1 VEGRLDPAQVG
12 EAVMENGMA
21 GKPRRIQSIIFG
33 AILLILFILVCR
45 LFAPFLTVI
54 LWSILFYVLLKP
66 LYQKCTAGCNI
77 TTIKGKIIRNA
88 LAAVFSFGTVILII
102 IPLSFVVFQLFLQV
116 TELIRQVRDYLALRP
131 FSVDSFLEDVSRI
144 VRELSSEQIIINADE
159 LRSRI
164 LGFLGMG
171 MQRLFVFSGDAARN
185 VGSFLISLIFMI
197 FSLFFLFV
205 DGAYL
210 SKLTLRIIP
219 IRKEYIKALVG
230 KFKEITLQLVLGY
243 IIVAL
248 AEVVTA
254 FIIFSLFRIHGA
266 LVFSVLIFFFSFFP
280 IIGPAIVWFPLGLMQ
295 ILNGNFGRGILLMIV
310 SSAFISSIENFIR
323 PIILRGRIQ
332 LHPLIIFFAILGGI
346 STFGFNGIILGPMI
360 VIIFLTVFD
369 LFLTEHK
376 LEQK

>member
-1 VEGRLDPAQVG
+1 MESDPT
-12 EAVMENGMA
+12 
-21 GKPRRIQSIIFG
+21 GKPRRIQSIVFG

-54 LWSILFYVLLKP
+54 LWSILFYILLKP
-66 LYQKCTAGCNI
+66 LYQKCTARCNI
-77 TTIKGKIIRNA
+77 ATIKGKIFHNV
-88 LAAVFSFGTVILII
+88 LAGVFSFSAVILII
-102 IPLSFVVFQLFLQV
+102 IPLSFVVFQLILQV
-116 TELIRQVRDYLALRP
+116 TELIRRVRDYLTFHP
-131 FSVDSFLEDVSRI
+131 FSVNDVLEDFSRI
-144 VRELSSEQIIINADE
+144 IRDLSSEQIVISTEE
-159 LRSRI
+159 LRTRI

-171 MQRLFVFSGDAARN
+171 MQNLFRLSGDAARN
-185 VGSFLISLIFMI
+185 VGSFFISLVFMV
-197 FSLFFLFV
+197 FSLFFLFA
-205 DGAYL
+205 DGEYL
-210 SKLTLRIIP
+210 SKLTLHVIP
-219 IRKEYIKALVG
+219 IREEYIKALVG

-254 FIIFSLFRIHGA
+254 FIIFSLFGIHGS
-266 LVFSVLIFFFSFFP
+266 LVFAVLIFFFSFFP
-280 IIGPAIVWFPLGLMQ
+280 IVGPAIVWVPLGLTQ
-295 ILNGNFGRGILLMIV
+295 IFNGNLGRGILLMIV
-310 SSAFISSIENFIR
+310 SGAFISSIENFLR
-323 PIILRGRIQ
+323 PVILRGRIQ

>member
-1 VEGRLDPAQVG
+1 
-12 EAVMENGMA
+12 MENGMA